1 MKIKKM
7 TNFLKFFLGKRII
20 GITLCPFGVY
30 IIEKYITDKNII
42 NHESI
47 HWKQQLEMLIL
58 PFYIFYI
65 LEFVVKLFKYGGYA
79 YINLSFERE
88 AFANDKNLEY
98 LKTRKN
104 YAWVKYIFH
113 K

>member
-1 MKIKKM
+1 MKIKTM

-30 IIEKYITDKNII
+30 IIEKYITDIYVI

-47 HWKQQLEMLIL
+47 HWKQQVEMLVI

-65 LEFVVKLFKYGGYA
+65 LEFFIKLFIYGGDA
-79 YINLSFERE
+79 YRNLSFERE
-88 AFANDKNLEY
+88 AYENDHNLEY
-98 LKTRKN
+98 LKNRRHYT
-104 YAWVKYIFH
+104 WVKYIFH

>member
-1 MKIKKM
+1 MKIKTM

-30 IIEKYITDKNII
+30 IIEKYIADLFVI

-47 HWKQQLEMLIL
+47 HWKQQVEMLVI

-65 LEFVVKLFKYGGYA
+65 LEFIVKLFIYGGDA
-79 YINLSFERE
+79 YRNLSFERE
-88 AFANDKNLEY
+88 AYANDHNLEY
-98 LKTRKN
+98 LKIRKN
-104 YAWVKYIFH
+104 YSWVKYIFS